1 MIEKIQITDYAK
13 NIHVE
18 AYTDGYAY
26 DEYDHVY
33 LLSVTGLDS
42 SVKAITAGVVSNRT
56 IEIQTD
62 TKNILLTSPWHYT
75 NKIWSVR
82 LGIGMLHQLV
92 ISELFF
98 PKERGQMLIFVPEDE
113 QPERVVFSAVK
124 NRYSVPALN
133 SWAGWLFETLKQEE
147 ALDRLRGNVTVFRL
161 TTSEEQLDSLIT
173 DGIKSG
179 AIGFVEEAS

>member
-1 MIEKIQITDYAK
+1 MIEKIQMTDYAK

-42 SVKAITAGVVSNRT
+42 SVKAITAGIVSNRT
-56 IEIQTD
+56 MEKQSNSQ
-62 TKNILLTSPWHYT
+62 NILLTSPWHYT

-92 ISELFF
+92 ISELFSPAQRGQV
-98 PKERGQMLIFVPEDE
+98 PKERGQVLIFVPENE
-113 QPERVVFSAVK
+113 QPERVVFCAVK
-124 NRYSVPALN
+124 NRYAVPALN
-133 SWAGWLFETLKQEE
+133 SWAGWLFEKLKQEE
-147 ALDRLRGNVTVFRL
+147 ALDQLRGNVTVFRL
-161 TTSEEQLDSLIT
+161 TTS
-173 DGIKSG
+173 
-179 AIGFVEEAS
+179 

>member
-1 MIEKIQITDYAK
+1 MIEKIQMTDYAK

-33 LLSVTGLDS
+33 LLSVVGHDS
-42 SVKAITAGVVSNRT
+42 SVKAITAGIVSNRT
-56 IEIQTD
+56 VEIQSETQ
-62 TKNILLTSPWHYT
+62 NILLSSPWHYT

-98 PKERGQMLIFVPEDE
+98 PKERGQMLIFVPEGE

-124 NRYSVPALN
+124 NRYAVPALN
-133 SWAGWLFETLKQEE
+133 IWAGWLFETLKQEE
-147 ALDRLRGNVTVFRL
+147 TLDQLRGNVNVFRL
-161 TTSEEQLDSLIT
+161 TTSEEQLDTLIT